1 MLLKDT
7 QSANPDYLDI
17 TVLNIGEEYT
27 KVAYLSDAMSKI
39 SKVDTGFYTFYFKDC
54 NSNLIVGRLFNIEKF
69 IESGLVINILKRK
82 LVNINFIVQE
92 YNGSLTLVIKSIE
105 PYSEP
110 VESEDVAKF
119 IGLVPNVGQEYN
131 DVTTIMSRVLGA
143 KPNMQ
148 TVYATKSFASIYNGK
163 CGGYAKLLNMVV
175 TSLVSFNSLPDIDI
189 VMLFKCLNIVQA
201 DYFTY
206 LVKLEDVDVLPE
218 SARLEILFNAKIKAE
233 EKYDVKISS
242 IAIDTL
248 SSLFGLTKPQHLY
261 AHLIYTAFE
270 TSKHTLRLTTLSS
283 SMVLGS
289 RKEFGGD
296 VLLKY

>member
-7 QSANPDYLDI
+7 QTANPDYLDI
-17 TVLNIGEEYT
+17 TVLDIGGEYT
-27 KVAYLSDAMSKI
+27 KVAYLSDAVSKI

-69 IESGLVINILKRK
+69 IESGLIINILKRK
-82 LVNINFIVQE
+82 LVKINFIVQE
-92 YNGSLTLVIKSIE
+92 YNGSLTLVVKSIE
-105 PYSEP
+105 PCIDQ
-110 VESEDVAKF
+110 VESDDIAKF

-131 DVTTIMSRVLGA
+131 DVVSIMTRVLGT

-148 TVYATKSFASIYNGK
+148 TIYATKSFASIYNGK

-175 TSLVSFNSLPDIDI
+175 TSLVSFNSLPDVDI
-189 VMLFKCLNIVQA
+189 VMLFRCLNVIQA
-201 DYFTY
+201 DYFIY
-206 LVKLEDVDVLPE
+206 LVKLEDIDVLPE
-218 SARLEILFNAKIKAE
+218 SAKLEILFNAKIKAE
-233 EKYDVKISS
+233 EKYDSKISS
-242 IAIDTL
+242 IAIDSL

-261 AHLIYTAFE
+261 AHLIYSAFE
-270 TSKHTLRLTTLSS
+270 NSKHTLKLTTLSS